1 MRLVQREMAL
11 RDQTRALDRRRTQQG
26 YHEAAQVL
34 AQEQRDLGFSVAA
47 LLARVFGPE
56 IQERLRAAGAA
67 MNDAALLLEKPE
79 TGGETIAAE
88 TEVIEL
94 LGSAAKSAGQMSGNS
109 KGMQA
114 LAELLSLMEVGN
126 SPGGNPEGAGSNL
139 ASRASTGAASQ
150 DNREQRQVEKTTGYQ
165 NDSFPEEFREALGK
179 FFEAR
184 EALMDRPSL

>member
-1 MRLVQREMAL
+1 M
-11 RDQTRALDRRRTQQG
+11 
-26 YHEAAQVL
+26 
-34 AQEQRDLGFSVAA
+34 
-47 LLARVFGPE
+47 
-56 IQERLRAAGAA
+56 RLRAAGSA

-94 LGSAAKSAGQMSGNS
+94 LGSAAKNASQMSGNS

-126 SPGGNPEGAGSNL
+126 SPGGNPEGAASNL
-139 ASRASTGAASQ
+139 ASNATTGVTTE
-150 DNREQRQVEKTTGYQ
+150 DNREHRQIEKTTGYQ

-184 EALMDRPSL
+184 EALIGAPAAEGEARSFP